1 MHADCRAWSHDKTV
15 SYLAGAGIQ
24 LSRVID
30 QDVLLEDF
38 PLEDVLDCEDDYAD
52 AGVCFPS

>member
-1 MHADCRAWSHDKTV
+1 ML
-15 SYLAGAGIQ
+15 SYLAGAGRQ

-38 PLEDVLDCEDDYAD
+38 PLKDVLDCEDDFAD

>member
-1 MHADCRAWSHDKTV
+1 ML
-15 SYLAGAGIQ
+15 SYLAGAGRQ

-38 PLEDVLDCEDDYAD
+38 PLKDVLDCEDDFAD
-52 AGVCFPS
+52 AGVRFPS